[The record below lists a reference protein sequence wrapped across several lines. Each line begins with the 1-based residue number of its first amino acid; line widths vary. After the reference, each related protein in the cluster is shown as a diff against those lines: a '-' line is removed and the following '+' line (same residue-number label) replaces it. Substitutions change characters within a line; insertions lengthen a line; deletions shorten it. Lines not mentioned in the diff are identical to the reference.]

1 VSAEQLHN
9 EKELLIR
16 IADGDEAAF
25 AELFHFY
32 TARLH
37 LHVASLVKSAPI
49 AEEIIQE
56 TFLRVWMNRDKLP
69 GIEFPR
75 AWIFSIASNIC
86 FNHLRQQLRKEK
98 HLRVLASRAE
108 DSQNEIPVLTELKEI
123 KTAIHDAV
131 DHLSGQRRLIWLLYR
146 EQGLRQSEIA
156 SQLNISVST
165 VKNTI
170 AQSLEFIRKHMRD
183 KGFWIPVCLLEAIV
197 KISS

>member
-25 AELFHFY
+25 SELFHFY